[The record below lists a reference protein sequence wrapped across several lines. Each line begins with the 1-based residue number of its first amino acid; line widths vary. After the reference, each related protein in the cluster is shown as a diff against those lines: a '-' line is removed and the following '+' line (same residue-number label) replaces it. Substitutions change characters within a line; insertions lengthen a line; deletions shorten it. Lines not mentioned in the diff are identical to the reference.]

1 MAMEKPEFLQIYQQF
16 REKVW
21 RLVSKYVSG
30 YHDREDLFQE
40 VFLKIHQ
47 ALPGFRGES
56 ELSTWI
62 FRITANHAI
71 NFLKKQKRHDL
82 FRQIFGGFRH
92 TEVEEG
98 PQDSDGSLSKPLEQL
113 NPRQKMILLMADV
126 EEMKLD
132 EISAILKIPL
142 GTVKSNLSRAREII
156 KKELK
161 ENG

>member
-1 MAMEKPEFLQIYQQF
+1 MEKPEFSQIYQQF

-30 YHDREDLFQE
+30 QHDREDLFQE

-62 FRITANHAI
+62 FRITANSAI
-71 NFLKKQKRHDL
+71 NFLKKQRRHDL
-82 FRQIFGGFRH
+82 FRQILGGFRH
-92 TEVEEG
+92 TEAEEEKKDTD
-98 PQDSDGSLSKPLEQL
+98 DSLFKLLDRL

-126 EEMKLD
+126 EEIKLD
-132 EISAILKIPL
+132 EISAILKIPV

-161 ENG
+161 KNG